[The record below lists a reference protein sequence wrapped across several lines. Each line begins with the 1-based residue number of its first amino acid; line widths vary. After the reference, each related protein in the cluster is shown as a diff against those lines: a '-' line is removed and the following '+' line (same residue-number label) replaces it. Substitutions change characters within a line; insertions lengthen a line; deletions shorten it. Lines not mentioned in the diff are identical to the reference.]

1 MINQEKT
8 QAQHLQFLGDL
19 YVVHQVQAFCPGGAR
34 GGVLFQGEVTVVL
47 IATMHYAFSP

>member
-34 GGVLFQGEVTVVL
+34 GDMFVM
-47 IATMHYAFSP
+47 TMVFFFNMK